1 MNYYIVIYVNTNS
14 PKRELL
20 GYRDNRLFDF
30 YLKMSGYVRD
40 RIAY

>member
-1 MNYYIVIYVNTNS
+1 MNYYIVIYVNPNS

-20 GYRDNRLFDF
+20 GYRDNRFDF